1 MAIKF
6 SWSRRAE
13 ADGLDRA
20 DPGPRQ
26 NGGSGRVL
34 PKRRA
39 IGNSCRP
46 PGGRGTAE
54 SRRAI
59 STRRRNPAH
68 GAGGPGAGGPAGRL
82 QNATSEKPR
91 SANCSITPPGLA
103 MTLL

>member
-39 IGNSCRP
+39 APLETVADRREAVEQRKAAAPFRRGGGTRRME
-46 PGGRGTAE
+46 PGARG
-54 SRRAI
+54 RRAGFRMRL
-59 STRRRNPAH
+59 RRSR
-68 GAGGPGAGGPAGRL
+68 
-82 QNATSEKPR
+82 
-91 SANCSITPPGLA
+91 GLPVA
-103 MTLL
+103 PSRHPVWR

>member
-39 IGNSCRP
+39 APLETVADRREAVEQQKAAAPFRRGGGTRRME
-46 PGGRGTAE
+46 PGGQ
-54 SRRAI
+54 
-59 STRRRNPAH
+59 
-68 GAGGPGAGGPAGRL
+68 GPAGRL